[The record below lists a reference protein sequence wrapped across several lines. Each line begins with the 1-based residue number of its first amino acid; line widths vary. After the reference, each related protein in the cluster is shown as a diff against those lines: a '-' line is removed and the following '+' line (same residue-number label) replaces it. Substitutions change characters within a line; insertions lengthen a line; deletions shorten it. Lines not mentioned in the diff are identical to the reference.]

1 VGKLNTAIDAREMRG
16 NVHVDL
22 DHQRPLAR
30 HHYLAELAA
39 RHGGNGH
46 YLDVGCGPGLLLK
59 LIQDRQ
65 PDATFSIVDAYPVCL
80 DLAEARLGSVASRY
94 VLDEQKFEPDK
105 IITGQFDTI
114 VLSHVLEH
122 LRDPI
127 GGINALMTLLKPGGV
142 LILAVPNLGR
152 LEVCMMNLFGRH
164 YVNRGHVFGWDRS
177 HWRNFLERICGLDV
191 IEYGADVV
199 TLLPGFPGRAIG
211 RIAGR
216 RLAKIL
222 PGWSVS
228 NVAVVRKP
236 LLLENQTY
244 RA

>member
-1 VGKLNTAIDAREMRG
+1 
-16 NVHVDL
+16 
-22 DHQRPLAR
+22 
-30 HHYLAELAA
+30 
-39 RHGGNGH
+39 
-46 YLDVGCGPGLLLK
+46 
-59 LIQDRQ
+59 
-65 PDATFSIVDAYPVCL
+65 
-80 DLAEARLGSVASRY
+80 
-94 VLDEQKFEPDK
+94 
-105 IITGQFDTI
+105 

-236 LLLENQTY
+236 FV
-244 RA
+244 A